1 MQSKE
6 SNLNEVLVVTGGLG
20 FIGKNFLKY
29 IDEFYSKIIVIDKVS
44 THSDLSFYNS
54 ISSHKFTLI
63 KSDISETHNY
73 ATDLPENF
81 DLLNFAAESHVDRS
95 FINSVDF
102 SLSNY
107 ISTHKM
113 LEYLRLKKIKPRIIH
128 ISTDE
133 VYGSVM
139 DEASDE
145 EGKFN
150 PTNPYS
156 VSKAAADMLCQTY
169 RQCYGFNIL
178 IVRPNNIYGPYQH
191 CEKLIP
197 AAVLAAS
204 GHSRL
209 EIHGNGEQLRS
220 FLHIDDL
227 SKALHLLLKQN
238 WSCLKNYTYN
248 IASSNEYT
256 VNQIIGHIANLAGKD
271 IEDFAYYSSDRPF
284 NDLRYNTISQ
294 KIESL
299 GWSEE
304 ANFEEKLAEIYKEI
318 QVFQ

>member
-1 MQSKE
+1 M
-6 SNLNEVLVVTGGLG
+6 
-20 FIGKNFLKY
+20 KY
-29 IDEFYSKIIVIDKVS
+29 IDEFYSKIIVIDKIS
-44 THSDLSFYNS
+44 THSDLGFYNS
-54 ISSHKFTLI
+54 ISNHKFTLI

-169 RQCYGFNIL
+169 RQCYGFNIV

-197 AAVLAAS
+197 AAILAAS

-304 ANFEEKLAEIYKEI
+304 ANFKQKLAEIYKEI